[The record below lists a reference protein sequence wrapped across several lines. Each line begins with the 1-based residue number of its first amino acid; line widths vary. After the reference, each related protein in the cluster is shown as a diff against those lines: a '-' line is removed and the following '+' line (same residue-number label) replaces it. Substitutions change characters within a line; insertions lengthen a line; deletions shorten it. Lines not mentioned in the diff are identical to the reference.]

1 MRPDGIRVRGE
12 DAMYQLIPYFLTKRY
27 DAMNMITVDIPMEPI
42 HDYMNL
48 KRSEGKHYSYLT
60 VLLAA
65 YVRMVYE
72 FPSLNR
78 FVGNRKIYEHTEFSV
93 AMVVL
98 RPGEDDNTISKIR
111 FELTDDID
119 TVNRKLMEYI
129 TENRKDNN
137 DNDLDVIMHKL
148 LSVPGLMRF
157 LIGIVWFL
165 EKHNMLPKKLCDAS
179 PFHAS
184 VLISNLASIR
194 SNHIYHH
201 VYQFGS
207 TSIALTVGNMRE
219 VPRRTREGI
228 VHDRCLPLGI
238 VMDERICSGHYYIR
252 AFNVLKKYLKNPELL
267 EVPPEP
273 KKED

>member
-12 DAMYQLIPYFLTKRY
+12 DAMYELIPYFLTKRY
-27 DAMNMITVDIPMEPI
+27 DAMNMITVDIPMAPI
-42 HDYMNL
+42 HEYMN
-48 KRSEGKHYSYLT
+48 KKWAEGRQMTYLT

-65 YVRMVYE
+65 YVRMVQQ

-78 FVGNRKIYEHTEFSV
+78 FVGNRKIYEHKDFTV

-111 FELTDDID
+111 FELTDDIF
-119 TVNRKLMEYI
+119 TVHQKLIEYI

-137 DNDLDVIMHKL
+137 DNSLDKVMHTL

-165 EKHNMLPKKLCDAS
+165 EKHNMLPRKLCDIS

-207 TSIALTVGNMRE
+207 TSIALTIGNMRE
-219 VPRRTREGI
+219 VPRQTRNGV

-238 VMDERICSGHYYIR
+238 VMDERICSGHYYIQ
-252 AFNVLKKYLKNPELL
+252 AFNLLKALLKNPEKL
-267 EVPPEP
+267 EQPVT
-273 KKED
+273 DD